1 MDPKNLVKSSY
12 QMHSVYKYYENPAM
26 LVKSKHH
33 IPDNDEFVEVRE
45 LVPKIK
51 FFDAP
56 VKPADVPQPIVESES
71 STLPPPPVVVD

>member
-1 MDPKNLVKSSY
+1 
-12 QMHSVYKYYENPAM
+12 M

-33 IPDNDEFVEVRE
+33 NQGNDEFVEVRE

-56 VKPADVPQPIVESES
+56 VKIE
-71 STLPPPPVVVD
+71 VVQ

>member
-1 MDPKNLVKSSY
+1 MF
-12 QMHSVYKYYENPAM
+12 SVYKYYENPAM

-33 IPDNDEFVEVRE
+33 TDGNDEFMEVRE

-56 VKPADVPQPIVESES
+56 MKAPTIA
-71 STLPPPPVVVD
+71 